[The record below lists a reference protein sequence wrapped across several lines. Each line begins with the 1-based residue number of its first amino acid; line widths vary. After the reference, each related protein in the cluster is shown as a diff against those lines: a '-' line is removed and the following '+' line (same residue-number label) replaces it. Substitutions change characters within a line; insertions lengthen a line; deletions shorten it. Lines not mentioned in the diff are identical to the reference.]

1 MFLQG
6 SEERLAK
13 DLQGEAPLKSD
24 SVIFS
29 FAFQYVVMVL
39 MYQVIFKMQSLWLEC
54 AWFTSLKVKG

>member
-39 MYQVIFKMQSLWLEC
+39 MYQVIFKMQSL
-54 AWFTSLKVKG
+54 